1 MNEYRFARLFLILGP
16 AIAVLCFA
24 VFAIIAVGAL
34 LQGFIGWIGVV
45 LVALTGA
52 VIAFL
57 VLVFVDLT
65 RLIVDMLL
73 PR

>member
-1 MNEYRFARLFLILGP
+1 MNEYRFARLFITLGP

-24 VFAIIAVGAL
+24 VFAIIASGAF
-34 LQGFIGWIGVV
+34 LQGFIGWIGIA
-45 LVALTGA
+45 LVALTGV

-57 VLVFVDLT
+57 VMVFVNLT